1 MKKICSLLMLAA
13 IAFSAQAETRT
24 WWTGSEEMNVQSST
38 SGTWTIGL
46 NLNVSG
52 LTSILNSKD
61 DTYSDNGHALFT
73 VSGTGT
79 HKTGWSRTEEQNQ
92 KMTVVLGWGANW
104 YTSAST
110 GVEAGLQL
118 GMASGGNYKNL
129 GTEGGGFGAYGAFD
143 VYRADTK
150 LQETDDWSISEDK
163 KATACSLSQIASMTT
178 IDKATLFITH
188 TYAGGP
194 EDQLADDPHRDYASD
209 SGDYTKNAT
218 YTTFYLTVTGK
229 LKDGTTLILNYMAQ
243 FNDESTFPAPV
254 GSYLGGSSYYDVDM
268 LTKIDNI
275 NTNLVDSMVFVN
287 HAMDSASRAE
297 LTANG
302 LPEPTTATLS
312 LMALAALAARRRR
325 R

>member
-1 MKKICSLLMLAA
+1 MLAA

-24 WWTGSEEMNVQSST
+24 WWDGSTSMNVQSSS
-38 SGTWTIGL
+38 SGTWTIGM

-52 LTSILNSKD
+52 LNAILKGKD
-61 DTYSDNGHALFT
+61 DTYGDNGHRLFT

-79 HKTGWSRTEEQNQ
+79 HSPGSNRTDVQNQ
-92 KMTVVLGWGANW
+92 KMTVVLGWGADW
-104 YTSAST
+104 YKGPVEEATFGT

-118 GMASGGNYKNL
+118 GMTSGGNYKNL
-129 GTEGGGFGAYGAFD
+129 GTEGDFWNVNAYKSFD

-150 LQETDDWSISEDK
+150 LQSTDDWSINETG
-163 KATACSLSQIASMTT
+163 KATACSLSQLASMTT

-188 TYAGGP
+188 TYAGGST
-194 EDQLADDPHRDYASD
+194 ESDRDYASD
-209 SGDYTKNAT
+209 SGDYRTNIT
-218 YTTFYLTVTGK
+218 YTTIYLSVTGELNGNTVT
-229 LKDGTTLILNYMAQ
+229 LNYMASY
-243 FNDESTFPAPV
+243 DDASTLNGKE
-254 GSYLGGSSYYDVDM
+254 GSYYGGSSYYDVDM
-268 LTKIDNI
+268 LTQISNI

>member
-1 MKKICSLLMLAA
+1 MLAA

-24 WWTGSEEMNVQSST
+24 WWTGSEEMNVQSSS

-52 LTSILNSKD
+52 LTSILKSED
-61 DTYSDNGHALFT
+61 TTYSDNGHALFT

-79 HKTGWSRTEEQNQ
+79 HKTGLFRTEEQNQ
-92 KMTVVLGWGANW
+92 KMTVVLGWGADW

-194 EDQLADDPHRDYASD
+194 KDQLANNADRDYASD

-218 YTTFYLTVTGK
+218 YTTFYLTVIGK
-229 LKDGTTLILNYMAQ
+229 DKDKKDVVYNFMAQ
-243 FNDESTFPAPV
+243 FNDESTFSAPV

-268 LTKIDNI
+268 LNKITI
-275 NTNLVDSMVFVN
+275 NNPGLVDSMVFVD
-287 HAMDSASRAE
+287 HALTSADRAE
-297 LTANG
+297 LMANG

-312 LMALAALAARRRR
+312 LMALAGLAARRRR